1 MILALKKRDRNKNYK
16 LLFKKYTMRLLHN
29 TWHAEQDCGKFR
41 AINKYLRTEEKYS
54 VEEFKREQTKNKDYK
69 KIIKKK

>member
-1 MILALKKRDRNKNYK
+1 
-16 LLFKKYTMRLLHN
+16 MRLLHN